1 MLLQRAK
8 RELEREEQERAGEK
22 QRHLGE
28 LCPPPELE
36 GLGVAQLQVRVWDVG
51 YRVWDV
57 GYRVWDV
64 GYRV

>member
-36 GLGVAQLQVRVWDVG
+36 GLGVAQLQVRGWGVMGGGLEGGIGEDI
-51 YRVWDV
+51 
-57 GYRVWDV
+57 
-64 GYRV
+64 